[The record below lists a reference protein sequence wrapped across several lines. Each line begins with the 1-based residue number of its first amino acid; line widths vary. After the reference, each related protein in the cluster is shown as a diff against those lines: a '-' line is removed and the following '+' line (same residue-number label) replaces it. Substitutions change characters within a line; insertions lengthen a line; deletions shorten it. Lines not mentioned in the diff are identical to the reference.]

1 MQIFICSIFLLAI
14 LAIPVITAPIE
25 SAREAILR
33 LEQEWQDALISAD
46 VAALDRL
53 YAETMI
59 YTHSNGSVDDKKSYI
74 ESLRS
79 GTAKYQSMTR
89 DEIKVQIFGD
99 SAIVTCHWQ
108 VSSVSGT
115 KVNNTNARY
124 LHFYTRQNGKW
135 RMVAHQA
142 TRIIQ

>member
-14 LAIPVITAPIE
+14 LAIPVITAPTE